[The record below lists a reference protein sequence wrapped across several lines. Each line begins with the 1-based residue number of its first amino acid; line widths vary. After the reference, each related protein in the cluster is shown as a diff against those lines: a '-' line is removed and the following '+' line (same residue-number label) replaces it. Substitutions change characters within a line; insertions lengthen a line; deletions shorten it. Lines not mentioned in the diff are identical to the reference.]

1 MSKFEQQLNQQ
12 LHDLAKEK
20 APQRDLWRGIE
31 LGIEHQHDTGTV
43 PQNRHRR
50 LAAVAASVA
59 LVVSL
64 SWYGIQQTSVPATD
78 HPTGQALVKALSN
91 QHEQQK
97 QALLVQY
104 TDAPAM
110 TENWEAQLAELDEA
124 ASAIKAAL
132 KEDPN
137 NGALLRMLQQVHQQQ
152 ITLIERVHAP
162 QWQQI

>member
-1 MSKFEQQLNQQ
+1 MSKFDQQLDRQ
-12 LHDLAKEK
+12 LQDLAREK
-20 APQRDLWRGIE
+20 APERDLWRGIE
-31 LGIEHQHDTGTV
+31 LGIEQQDNATPASNHA
-43 PQNRHRR
+43 RR
-50 LAAVAASVA
+50 GVAIAASVA
-59 LVVSL
+59 LLASV
-64 SWYGIQQTSVPATD
+64 SWYGTQQLPTPAAE
-78 HPTGQALVKALSN
+78 HPTGQALVKALST

-110 TENWEAQLAELDEA
+110 TENWQTQLAELDEA

-132 KEDPN
+132 KQDPN
-137 NGALLRMLQQVHQQQ
+137 NGALLRMLQQVYQQQ